1 MEFGFMDITGDS
13 QYQCW
18 NLSDKD
24 EEKVKELLSHAQKY
38 EALEMRDAIANG
50 LTGWWYGA
58 YLMSEEKFMAVA
70 YITNTFVYLYG
81 RDKTAMRCIGRNLG
95 RNTPKRSGTASHAIF
110 GPDEYVKAF
119 WHGFEIA
126 GKDVKSD
133 SQLNLCE
140 LTEIACKQN
149 DAYAV
154 RIAEKKDL
162 PLVFEF
168 LGEALIDELGMDV
181 RRLGREG
188 HEKYCAEQIANGRIV
203 LGTHRGKPA
212 FVGEFR
218 EAAQGI
224 FIEHAHFPI
233 AMRRPKVMRGIH
245 ARLAECLLEKNPTL
259 LLYVDAANEDLKAA
273 IDEVGYRVVMLG
285 RLMRLR

>member
-1 MEFGFMDITGDS
+1 MDITGDS

-18 NLSDKD
+18 NLTEKD
-24 EEKVKELLSHAQKY
+24 AEKVRELLSHAQKY
-38 EALEMRDAIANG
+38 EAIEMRDAIAAG

-70 YITNTFVYLYG
+70 YITQSFVYLFG

-95 RNTPKRSGTASHAIF
+95 RNSPKRSGTASHSIF
-110 GPDEYVKAF
+110 GPDALVKAF
-119 WHGFEIA
+119 WNGFEVA

-133 SQLNLCE
+133 TLLNLCE
-140 LTEIACKQN
+140 LTEILCKQN

-154 RIAEKKDL
+154 RIAEKKDFA
-162 PLVFEF
+162 LVFEF

-181 RRLGREG
+181 RRLSREG
-188 HEKYCAEQIANGRIV
+188 HEKYCSEQIANGRILV
-203 LGTHRGKPA
+203 GTHRGKPA

-218 EAAQGI
+218 ETPQGI
-224 FIEHAHFPI
+224 FLEHAHFPI

-245 ARLAECLLEKNPTL
+245 ARVAELLLGRAPTL
-259 LLYVDAANEDLKAA
+259 LFYVDAANEDLKAA
-273 IDEVGYRVVMLG
+273 VDEVGYHVVMPG

>member
-1 MEFGFMDITGDS
+1 MDITGDS

-18 NLSDKD
+18 NLTDKD
-24 EEKVKELLSHAQKY
+24 TDKVRELLSHAQKY
-38 EALEMRDAIANG
+38 EALEMRGAVSGG
-50 LTGWWYGA
+50 LGGWWYGA

-70 YITNTFVYLYG
+70 YITQTFVYVFG

-95 RNTPKRSGTASHAIF
+95 RNSPKRSGTASHSIF
-110 GPDEYVKAF
+110 GPDALVQAF
-119 WHGFEIA
+119 WDGFETAA
-126 GKDVKSD
+126 GKDIKSNTL
-133 SQLNLCE
+133 LNLCE
-140 LTEIACKQN
+140 LNEIACKQN

-154 RIAEKKDL
+154 RLAEKKDL
-162 PLVFEF
+162 PLVFDF

-188 HEKYCAEQIANGRIV
+188 HEKYCAGQIADGRIV
-203 LGTHRGKPA
+203 IGLHRGKPA

-218 EAAQGI
+218 SSDLGI
-224 FIEHAHFPI
+224 FIEHAHFPV

-245 ARLAECLLEKNPTL
+245 ARMAELLLVKAPTL
-259 LLYVDAANEDLKAA
+259 LYYADASNEDLKAA
-273 IDEVGYRVVMLG
+273 VDEVGYRAVLQA